1 MKELVKNTFE
11 ALSKKPSNISEV
23 ELGSMEVANHHGS
36 GSSNRQLIIEESGPS
51 LEEHLE
57 AEKAK
62 MLKEVER
69 TFVEVHGIM
78 Q

>member
-11 ALSKKPSNISEV
+11 ALSKRPSNISEV
-23 ELGSMEVANHHGS
+23 ELGSIEIPQQGS
-36 GSSNRQLIIEESGPS
+36 GSSNRQLMIEESGPS

-62 MLKEVER
+62 MLKEVEK
-69 TFVEVHGIM
+69 TFIEVHGIM